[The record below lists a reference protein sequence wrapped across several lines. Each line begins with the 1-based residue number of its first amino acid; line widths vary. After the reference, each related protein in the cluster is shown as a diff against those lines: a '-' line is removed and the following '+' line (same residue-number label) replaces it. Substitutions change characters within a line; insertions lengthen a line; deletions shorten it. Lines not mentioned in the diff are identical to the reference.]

1 MSRLLCIRVLFSS
14 GCCFSSMSRLGSFAR
29 DNHSAIQSTSPF
41 KPTIRDLKFWRRVG
55 PIVTQY
61 KLPASLAHSPPQPWP
76 AKQQKEK
83 SFAKQRLQSMLAVP
97 PSLSCRN
104 QVKQTMRTCRETSI
118 MRRSFSYVLEWLKTR
133 NESRTTPVG
142 CWTCVPTD
150 NPDGKTNVKI
160 GQGCVCWSCGF
171 CGLPKGGGESKVA
184 PGGKK
189 NKMPKTP
196 PGPCGNCGE
205 TDQINYVRV
214 TRKGMDDLP
223 WIEAPPLTEEE
234 KKKKKDAELAAKRRE
249 VEEQVKKALEDRKK
263 AEASAAQCMAMQ
275 GSFMPG
281 QQAGQGVPCLPMCLD

>member
-1 MSRLLCIRVLFSS
+1 
-14 GCCFSSMSRLGSFAR
+14 MSRLGSFAR
-29 DNHSAIQSTSPF
+29 QPLSHPVHQSIQTDDARLKVLETSRSNCH
-41 KPTIRDLKFWRRVG
+41 PTQTPSKSR
-55 PIVTQY
+55 
-61 KLPASLAHSPPQPWP
+61 PQPAP
-76 AKQQKEK
+76 TMAG
-83 SFAKQRLQSMLAVP
+83 
-97 PSLSCRN
+97 
-104 QVKQTMRTCRETSI
+104 QTTEGEVVRETTLAIDTRCASI
-118 MRRSFSYVLEWLKTR
+118 VVVPKSDEVNDANVPR
-133 NESRTTPVG
+133 NLHNAAELFLGVG
-142 CWTCVPTD
+142 VVENAERVKDNTGRMLDMCSD

-189 NKMPKTP
+189 NNMPKTP

-263 AEASAAQCMAMQ
+263 AEASAWCMAMQ

-281 QQAGQGVPCLPMCLD
+281 QQAGQGIPCVFQCVWIDLCHVT